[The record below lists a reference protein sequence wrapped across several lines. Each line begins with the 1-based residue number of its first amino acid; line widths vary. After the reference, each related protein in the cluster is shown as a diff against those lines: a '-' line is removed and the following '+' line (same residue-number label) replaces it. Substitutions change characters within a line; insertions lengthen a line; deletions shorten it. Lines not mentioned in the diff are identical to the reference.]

1 MSFKL
6 ISPIST
12 SRYAL
17 RINQV
22 DKDDL
27 NRRNREGVKTYRG
40 KVIGVSSPDEGFL
53 GSGHDKSRDF
63 LKFRVFFEDA
73 QRIAL
78 VTPNIGK
85 EEAYEKIGYCEEN
98 YLGLN
103 ITCKYR
109 GDALPDDIREGL
121 RGDVDIGDVSGERR
135 ARVSLEVENPEVNV
149 NAEIYTTGENP
160 LEESMG
166 FFSGGFSGII
176 DATNSYLMGKI
187 YS

>member
-6 ISPIST
+6 TSPIST

-17 RINQV
+17 RMSQIE
-22 DKDDL
+22 KEDL
-27 NRRNREGVKTYRG
+27 NRREREKIKTYRG

-53 GSGHDKSRDF
+53 GSNHDKSRDF
-63 LKFRVFFEDA
+63 LKFRVMFQDA
-73 QRIAL
+73 KRITF
-78 VTPNIGK
+78 VTPDIGI

-98 YLGLN
+98 YLGLDV
-103 ITCKYR
+103 ICKYA
-109 GDALPDDIREGL
+109 GDTLPENMGEGL
-121 RGDVDIGDVSGERR
+121 RGTVDIGDVRGERI
-135 ARVSLEVENPEVNV
+135 ARMNLETENPEIDINQ
-149 NAEIYTTGENP
+149 ELYQTGQNP

-176 DATNSYLMGKI
+176 DGANSYLMGKI